1 MKIILFFL
9 FFTFI
14 FTKTSYSESKK
25 EKTFT
30 LNDNI
35 YLNACGG
42 NPQEYKAEPLN
53 IHNIITEVPNKIV
66 SLKKSKYDRS
76 FQTLAIS
83 SLKFNN
89 ENYKISVS
97 NFRDLVI
104 KNNKN
109 EVLAERKIS
118 GASSIYEIKH
128 KDQVVAWGVGWNKY
142 CDEEGSFKKRLD
154 FSVLRIF
161 VPILK
166 NNKIEI
172 EQEYFPVNI
181 SKNYSS
187 FKISN
192 DLVISVPSTLWGD
205 KLGKLYYTDNEFYKI
220 SGSDGIQYITEFSE
234 LENNID
240 IYKLRPFE
248 IVTLLAKYHQLET
261 LEKFT
266 KENFDQINKDFY
278 SRFEFSEEINRK
290 IAIAKKTCF
299 SGKKFSNINEL
310 AKYCYAHPSYLQNAI
325 MPTQVWLYH
334 HAKIKDLSVLFY
346 GNKKKVF
353 QDMIRAEV
361 TDEKFDLWDEGEKI
375 SLSEEFL
382 DSISHPQNF
391 RLKKIDDFKIL
402 INGCMYKFCSQKGF
416 IMFDFDVTGLIRS
429 KNDNEEEDWVIF
441 SKYLQSYADLPKRF
455 FYRVREWQKE
465 ISMGGNEVKKPSRIR
480 FINRYNEIIE
490 IKQDFDSSTVGK
502 PWIGVKLY
510 FYKDNVVISNVEDQS
525 PAKKSGIIIGDKIIA
540 INNEDVKN
548 VNDVSRIKFKYS
560 IGEEIILRIIR
571 DNKKIEKKLVLG
583 DMPKN

>member
-9 FFTFI
+9 FITFI

-76 FQTLAIS
+76 FQTLATS

-220 SGSDGIQYITEFSE
+220 SGSDGIQYITEF
-234 LENNID
+234 
-240 IYKLRPFE
+240 
-248 IVTLLAKYHQLET
+248 
-261 LEKFT
+261 
-266 KENFDQINKDFY
+266 
-278 SRFEFSEEINRK
+278 
-290 IAIAKKTCF
+290 
-299 SGKKFSNINEL
+299 
-310 AKYCYAHPSYLQNAI
+310 
-325 MPTQVWLYH
+325 
-334 HAKIKDLSVLFY
+334 
-346 GNKKKVF
+346 
-353 QDMIRAEV
+353 
-361 TDEKFDLWDEGEKI
+361 
-375 SLSEEFL
+375 
-382 DSISHPQNF
+382 
-391 RLKKIDDFKIL
+391 
-402 INGCMYKFCSQKGF
+402 
-416 IMFDFDVTGLIRS
+416 
-429 KNDNEEEDWVIF
+429 
-441 SKYLQSYADLPKRF
+441 
-455 FYRVREWQKE
+455 
-465 ISMGGNEVKKPSRIR
+465 
-480 FINRYNEIIE
+480 
-490 IKQDFDSSTVGK
+490 
-502 PWIGVKLY
+502 
-510 FYKDNVVISNVEDQS
+510 
-525 PAKKSGIIIGDKIIA
+525 
-540 INNEDVKN
+540 
-548 VNDVSRIKFKYS
+548 
-560 IGEEIILRIIR
+560 
-571 DNKKIEKKLVLG
+571 
-583 DMPKN
+583 